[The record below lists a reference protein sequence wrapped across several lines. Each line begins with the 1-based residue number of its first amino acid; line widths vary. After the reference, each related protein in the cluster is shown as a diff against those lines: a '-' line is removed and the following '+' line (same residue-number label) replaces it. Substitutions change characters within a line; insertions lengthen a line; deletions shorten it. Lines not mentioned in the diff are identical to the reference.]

1 MLRTKGIL
9 NAQAKYCC
17 VYTETQSIGLNT
29 SAPPPKRRTQ
39 KSICLCHQ
47 KPRNHHMSLKTAL
60 RLPLAKFLMLVD
72 DVFPKHRHFQIN
84 YWEVKWQAMMLSE
97 DYSSNQVFGAKTQ
110 SLVAHMTES
119 TNWFHQQLKLSENI
133 WTYFPY
139 RNCGSPSMPWHINES
154 VPRLVVTASPFLMG
168 KLIFII
174 WQGRKRW
181 VVYHLFISFSQIKD
195 KHNYSYKLL
204 WESLKIIG
212 VKMEAFRK
220 TFLKNENLGY

>member
-84 YWEVKWQAMMLSE
+84 Y
-97 DYSSNQVFGAKTQ
+97 
-110 SLVAHMTES
+110 
-119 TNWFHQQLKLSENI
+119 
-133 WTYFPY
+133 
-139 RNCGSPSMPWHINES
+139 
-154 VPRLVVTASPFLMG
+154 
-168 KLIFII
+168 
-174 WQGRKRW
+174 
-181 VVYHLFISFSQIKD
+181 
-195 KHNYSYKLL
+195 
-204 WESLKIIG
+204 
-212 VKMEAFRK
+212 
-220 TFLKNENLGY
+220 